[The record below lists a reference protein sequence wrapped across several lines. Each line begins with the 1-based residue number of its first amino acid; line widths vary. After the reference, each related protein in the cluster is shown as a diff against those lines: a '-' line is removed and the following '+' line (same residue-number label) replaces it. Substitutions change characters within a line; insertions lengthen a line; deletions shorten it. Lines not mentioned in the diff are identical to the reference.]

1 MIRLNDGKTFLWQ
14 WDVEQYL
21 EIDNGPGHGSVQ
33 QQENLEL
40 LMQGLIL

>member
-21 EIDNGPGHGSVQ
+21 EIDNGALEPKSVQ
-33 QQENLEL
+33 QQK
-40 LMQGLIL
+40 I